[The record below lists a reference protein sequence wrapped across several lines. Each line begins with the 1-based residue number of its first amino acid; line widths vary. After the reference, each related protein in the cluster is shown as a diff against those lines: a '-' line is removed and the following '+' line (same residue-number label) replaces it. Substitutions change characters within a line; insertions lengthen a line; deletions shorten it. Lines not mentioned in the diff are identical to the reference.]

1 MEVLT
6 KEQIEFLS
14 KQEISL
20 GVVFNA
26 EGLTA
31 KERKSQMETLDM
43 RFAYGVTPCKKMGH
57 TLRSLAGDC
66 IQCNTHVIA
75 FTNRYFDKGF
85 IYVSISS
92 SKELLKIGCTKNVE
106 NRTSGLNNLSY
117 GGINDWE
124 IIFSDEVKKNA
135 GKIEFAIHKKL
146 SKFFYPVNYLR
157 NGVTVICREIFKCDK
172 NYVLETVKNL
182 IDENT

>member
-1 MEVLT
+1 MEDLT

-20 GVVFNA
+20 GLVFNA

-43 RFAYGVTPCKKMGH
+43 RFAYGVTPCRRMGH
-57 TLRSLAGDC
+57 TLRSLAGEC

-75 FTNRYFDKGF
+75 FTNRYFDRGF
-85 IYVSISS
+85 IYVSISL
-92 SKELLKIGCTKNVE
+92 SKELLKVGCTKNIQ
-106 NRTSGLNNLSY
+106 NRTSGLNKLSY
-117 GGINDWE
+117 GGINDWK
-124 IIFSDEVKKNA
+124 IIFSDEVENA

-146 SKFFYPVNYLR
+146 SKYFYPVNYLR
-157 NGVTVICREIFKCDK
+157 NGVTVNCREIFKCDK

>member
-1 MEVLT
+1 MEDLT

-20 GVVFNA
+20 GLVFNA

-43 RFAYGVTPCKKMGH
+43 RFAYGVTPCRRMGH
-57 TLRSLAGDC
+57 TLRSLAGEC

-75 FTNRYFDKGF
+75 FTNRYFDRGF
-85 IYVSISS
+85 IYVSISL
-92 SKELLKIGCTKNVE
+92 SKELLKIGCTKNIQ
-106 NRTSGLNNLSY
+106 NRTSGLNKLSY
-117 GGINDWE
+117 GGINDWK
-124 IIFSDEVKKNA
+124 IIFSDEVENA

-146 SKFFYPVNYLR
+146 SKYFYPVNYLR
-157 NGVTVICREIFKCDK
+157 NGVTVNCREIFKCDK
-172 NYVLETVKNL
+172 NYVVETVKNL

>member
-1 MEVLT
+1 MEDLT

-20 GVVFNA
+20 GLVFNA

-43 RFAYGVTPCKKMGH
+43 RFAYGVTPCRRMGH
-57 TLRSLAGDC
+57 TLRSLAGEC

-75 FTNRYFDKGF
+75 FTNRYFDRGF
-85 IYVSISS
+85 IYVSISL
-92 SKELLKIGCTKNVE
+92 SKELLKIGCTKNIQ
-106 NRTSGLNNLSY
+106 NRTSGLNKLSY
-117 GGINDWE
+117 GGINDWK
-124 IIFSDEVKKNA
+124 IIFSDEAENA

-146 SKFFYPVNYLR
+146 SKYFYPVNYLR
-157 NGVTVICREIFKCDK
+157 NGVTVNCREIFKCDK
-172 NYVLETVKNL
+172 NYVVETVKNL

>member
-1 MEVLT
+1 MEDLT

-20 GVVFNA
+20 GLVFNA

-43 RFAYGVTPCKKMGH
+43 RFAYGVTPCRRMGH
-57 TLRSLAGDC
+57 TLRSLAGEC

-75 FTNRYFDKGF
+75 FTNRYFDRGF
-85 IYVSISS
+85 IYVSISL
-92 SKELLKIGCTKNVE
+92 SKELLKIGCTKNIQ
-106 NRTSGLNNLSY
+106 NRTSGLNKLSY
-117 GGINDWE
+117 GGINDWK
-124 IIFSDEVKKNA
+124 IIFSDEVENA

-146 SKFFYPVNYLR
+146 SEYFYPVNYLR
-157 NGVTVICREIFKCDK
+157 NGVTVNCREIFKCDK
-172 NYVLETVKNL
+172 NYVVETVKNI

>member
-1 MEVLT
+1 MEDLT

-20 GVVFNA
+20 GLVFNA

-43 RFAYGVTPCKKMGH
+43 RFAYGVTPCRRMGH
-57 TLRSLAGDC
+57 TLRSLAGEC

-75 FTNRYFDKGF
+75 FTNRYFDRGF
-85 IYVSISS
+85 IYVSISL
-92 SKELLKIGCTKNVE
+92 SKELLKVGCTKNIQ
-106 NRTSGLNNLSY
+106 NRTSGLNKLSY
-117 GGINDWE
+117 GGINDWK
-124 IIFSDEVKKNA
+124 IIFSDEVENA

-172 NYVLETVKNL
+172 NYVVETVKNL